1 MEQTDHFGKGAAFPA
16 TRGSLLQAVR
26 SGSPNERQRALEIL
40 ISAYWK
46 PVYKYVRLKWGKD
59 AAAAEDL
66 TQEFFMEV
74 VERKLLDRYDPQ
86 KAKLRTYLRLCM
98 DGLAANDHK
107 AAQRLKRGGG
117 AQVIALDYESAEG
130 EVAQLEIPAPG
141 SEDEFFAHEWA
152 RSVFELSLAR
162 LKQECEARG
171 KDIHFQLLELYDVDE
186 GGKEMTYQDAA
197 CQFGI
202 KATDVTNY
210 LAYARR
216 EFRKIVL
223 DQIRQLT
230 ATEEEYRREARALLG
245 VDPA

>member
-59 AAAAEDL
+59 AAAEDL

-107 AAQRLKRGGG
+107 AAQRLKRGG
-117 AQVIALDYESAEG
+117 V
-130 EVAQLEIPAPG
+130 P
-141 SEDEFFAHEWA
+141 
-152 RSVFELSLAR
+152 R
-162 LKQECEARG
+162 
-171 KDIHFQLLELYDVDE
+171 
-186 GGKEMTYQDAA
+186 
-197 CQFGI
+197 
-202 KATDVTNY
+202 
-210 LAYARR
+210 
-216 EFRKIVL
+216 
-223 DQIRQLT
+223 
-230 ATEEEYRREARALLG
+230 
-245 VDPA
+245 